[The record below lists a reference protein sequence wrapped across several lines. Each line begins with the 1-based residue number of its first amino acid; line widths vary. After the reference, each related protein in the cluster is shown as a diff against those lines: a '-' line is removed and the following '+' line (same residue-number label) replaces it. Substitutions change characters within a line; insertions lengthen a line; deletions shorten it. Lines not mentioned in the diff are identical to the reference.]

1 MMHKHLTRK
10 LKDQKG
16 VSLTELLVVIFL
28 LTTISIIF
36 NQVLASSLSAT
47 SDLTGAATANDQLR
61 LALASIDNELRSAE
75 TICEP
80 APGASSDRLWFVTR
94 TGSGPA
100 STTTDFIYELRDE
113 DGDGD
118 FTDLV
123 KSNDGGVTFR
133 VVVPDV
139 VNLEVAADLGVPQP
153 LFESQG
159 STEIDASGVVQAS
172 PSFGRVL
179 SIRVWVDTG
188 LRDNIT
194 PRLETT
200 EIAGRNVWTPNA
212 ASC

>member
-1 MMHKHLTRK
+1 MSRYLNRT
-10 LKDQKG
+10 LKNDKG

-36 NQVLASSLSAT
+36 NNVLASSLSAT
-47 SDLTGAATANDQLR
+47 SDMQGAATGNDQLR

-80 APGASSDRLWFVTR
+80 TPGATSDRLWFITR

-100 STTTDFIYELRDE
+100 STTTDFIYELHDK

-123 KSNDGGVTFR
+123 KSSDGGATYR

-139 VNLEVAADLGVPQP
+139 VNLAVAADLGVPQP

-159 STEIDASGVVQAS
+159 ATEIDASGVVQAS

-179 SIRVWVDTG
+179 SIQVWVDVG
-188 LRDNIT
+188 RRDNIR